1 MFSFIF
7 LILFLA
13 VLFIFII
20 GGSIVRG
27 ILNLFFGRRTTFF
40 GKHTTHQSHTQSQTH
55 QQQTSSTNNTRQSSS
70 KKRNKIFDDS
80 EGEYVDFEEI
90 HD

>member
-20 GGSIVRG
+20 GSTIIRG
-27 ILNLFFGRRTTFF
+27 ILNLLFGHRSTYSQ
-40 GKHTTHQSHTQSQTH
+40 HTTHNTYTQSQN
-55 QQQTSSTNNTRQSSS
+55 QQRSDTREKTQKNNS
-70 KKRNKIFDDS
+70 KKREKIFDAS

-90 HD
+90 KD